1 MCLLPEVP
9 ELDLE
14 LISGKDDGL
23 VHGDGMGS
31 IQDGQLGLLVQ
42 QVELDGVPVINVGVA
57 VKVLPLQEQDVVI
70 HDTLLAE
77 SLAMVH
83 PVHCKEN
90 DLYFLCDVITHMT
103 HTYQIRP
110 FSDPT
115 ELSRY

>member
-1 MCLLPEVP
+1 MCLLPKVP

-42 QVELDGVPVINVGVA
+42 QVQLDGVPVVNVGVA

-70 HDTLLAE
+70 HDPLLAE

-90 DLYFLCDVITHMT
+90 DLYFLCDVITQMT
-103 HTYQIRP
+103 YLSGF
-110 FSDPT
+110 FSELT